1 MEKQVIEEQRLLI
14 KDIIGCSMAD
24 DDTKGDKVFET
35 IIERLDSGVMNVIL
49 DFKGIELVNTAFL
62 NNAIGK
68 LFNTSIVRD
77 KRKHVTVTGMDNTMI
92 ELLQETI
99 RVARQTYMY
108 Q

>member
-1 MEKQVIEEQRLLI
+1 MEKQIIEKKLLV
-14 KDIIGCSMAD
+14 KDIIEGSMAD
-24 DDTKGDKVFET
+24 DDTKGDRVFLT
-35 IIERLDSGVMNVIL
+35 IIEQLDAGMTHIIL
-49 DFKGIELVNTAFL
+49 DFEGIELVNTAFL

-68 LFNTSIVRD
+68 LFDNSIMKDR
-77 KRKHVTVTGMDNTMI
+77 RKHVTVTGMDNTMV